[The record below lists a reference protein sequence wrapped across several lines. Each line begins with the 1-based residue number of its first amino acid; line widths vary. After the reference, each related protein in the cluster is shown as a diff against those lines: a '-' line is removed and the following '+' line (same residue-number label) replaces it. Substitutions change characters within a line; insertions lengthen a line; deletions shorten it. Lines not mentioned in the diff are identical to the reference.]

1 MHINQTNR
9 RDFLGKITSA
19 AALMTMGNLAAV
31 AAPVAAAGQHSAILA
46 AGPDEWLKTNIR
58 GKHKVVVDAPDPA
71 SDHIF
76 GAPKV
81 ILLGQAETGTSEK
94 DTSILVVL
102 RSEAIIF
109 AMQDSLWEKYKFGET
124 HKIVDPRTNAVN
136 NRNPYWETKPDDFKF
151 PGFGAV
157 PIGIRDLQASGVLFC
172 VCGVAITVHSAMAA
186 QQSNRSEAD
195 VKKEWL
201 DALIPGVQLMPSGVW
216 ATTRAQE
223 YGCSYIP
230 G

>member
-1 MHINQTNR
+1 MHKNSTNR

-31 AAPVAAAGQHSAILA
+31 AAPAVAGDKQSPSLL
-46 AGPDEWLKTNIR
+46 AGPDEWLRTNIK

-76 GAPKV
+76 GSPKV
-81 ILLGQAETGTSEK
+81 ILMGQAETGTPAK
-94 DTSILVVL
+94 DCSVLVVL
-102 RSEAIIF
+102 RSEAFIF
-109 AMQDSLWEKYKFGET
+109 AMKDSLWEKYKFGEE
-124 HKIVDPRTNAVN
+124 HKIIDPRTNAVN

-151 PGFGAV
+151 PGYGAV
-157 PIGIRDLQASGVLFC
+157 PIGIRDLQALGVQFC
-172 VCGVAITVHSAMAA
+172 VCGVAINVHSAIDA
-186 QQSNRSEAD
+186 QQTNRSEAD

-201 DALIPGVQLMPSGVW
+201 DALIPGIQLMPSGIW
-216 ATTRAQE
+216 ATSRAQE